1 MRIGIDASSILP
13 ARTGVGNYTLY
24 LIKTLLRIDKN
35 NHYVIYMNSYSQP
48 MPDISFLKQDNVTIK
63 RYHIVGPML
72 LQSWRFINFPPIDF
86 FTGTVDVF
94 HSPTGVV
101 IPQIKGKRVLTLHD
115 LYFMEHPEDTDSL
128 GGKYLRQTV
137 PVKVHKAEHLIA
149 VSHAT
154 KSDII
159 KHLNVPAE
167 KITVIYE
174 GVDFL
179 RFRIITNASR
189 LNLIRQEYC
198 LPQQFILTVA
208 TLEPRKNIEGLLFAY
223 RRLKEIVYN
232 PPKLVIV
239 GRQGW
244 KSDTIHDTL
253 QELALHRDVILTGY
267 VSDEHL
273 PLIYNNALMFVY
285 PSFHEGFG
293 LPVLEAM
300 ACGLPVLTSD
310 TSALKEIVGDA
321 AITVDPRNY
330 YELAERMKEIITSH
344 KMRSQLKDRAL
355 NHVRNFSWE
364 SCARKTLNVYENLRP

>member
-13 ARTGVGNYTLY
+13 ARTGVGNYTFY
-24 LIKTLLRIDKN
+24 LIKTLLRVDSHN
-35 NHYVIYMNSYSQP
+35 QYVIYLNSYSQP
-48 MPDISFLKQDNVTIK
+48 MPDITFLKRDNVTIK
-63 RYHIVGPML
+63 RYHIVGPLL
-72 LQSWRFINFPPIDF
+72 LQAWRFINFPPIDV
-86 FTGTVDVF
+86 FTGGIDVF
-94 HSPTGVV
+94 HSPAGLM
-101 IPQIKGKRVLTLHD
+101 IPQLKGKRILTLHD
-115 LYFMEHPEDTDSL
+115 LYFMEHPEDTDIM
-128 GGKYLRQTV
+128 GGKYLRQTL
-137 PVKVHKAEHLIA
+137 PAKIHKADHIIA

-154 KSDII
+154 KADIV
-159 KHLNVPAE
+159 KHLNVPSG

-179 RFRIITNASR
+179 RFRIIVDTSP
-189 LNLIRQEYC
+189 LNFIRQEYC

-223 RRLKEIVYN
+223 RRLKQIIHN

-244 KSDTIHDTL
+244 KSDTIPGTL
-253 QELALHRDVILTGY
+253 QELGLQRDVIFTGY

-273 PLIYNNALMFVY
+273 PLIYSNALMFVY

-300 ACGLPVLTSD
+300 ACGVPVLTSD
-310 TSALKEIVGDA
+310 TSALREIVGDA
-321 AITVDPRNY
+321 AITVDPTNY
-330 YELAERMKEIITSH
+330 YALAERMKEIITSH
-344 KMRSQLKDRAL
+344 KIRSQLKERAL

-364 SCARKTLNVYENLRP
+364 SCARKTLNVYENLLP